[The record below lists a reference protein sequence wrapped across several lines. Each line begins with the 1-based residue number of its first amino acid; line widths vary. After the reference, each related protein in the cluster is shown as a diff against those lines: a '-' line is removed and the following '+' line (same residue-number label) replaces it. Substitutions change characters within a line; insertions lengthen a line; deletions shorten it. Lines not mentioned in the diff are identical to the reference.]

1 MQNTLNNSYLDIFL
15 QFLKFGALAWGGP
28 VAQIGMLKEQLVDN
42 EKIITPERFKR
53 VLAVYQVL
61 PGPEA
66 HELCVYFGVLKG
78 NRMGGLLAGL
88 GFMLPGFILMLI
100 FSWLY
105 VTYGNATIVLAAAYG
120 IQPAVV
126 ALIVRAIHRIGTH
139 VITERYH
146 WIILGFALLSTLM
159 NIHFFITL
167 TLSGILAIV
176 FSKWQRFGLWFIGI
190 VITALMIYI
199 SVVTFVK
206 PVQFTLP
213 VSDGASK
220 ANVTTTTTTTNTS
233 TLSYFTTGLK
243 SGLLTFGGAYTIL
256 PFLERDAVQQNQWLS
271 EDELVDG
278 IAIASM
284 LPAPL
289 VIIATFVGYVGNG
302 IIGALLMTLGVFLP
316 AFMFTLMGH
325 SWLERLTQQTALH
338 QFLDGVAVGVIG
350 LIVVTAFTL
359 GAHAMQSWIQIIIF
373 SIVLFVTYKS
383 KAAYTVPLLI
393 VATGIVGIILFNI
406 GIYM

>member
-1 MQNTLNNSYLDIFL
+1 MKNAINNSYLDIFL

-78 NRMGGLLAGL
+78 NRIGGLLAGL

-146 WIILGFALLSTLM
+146 WIILGVALLSTLM
-159 NIHFFITL
+159 NVHFSITL
-167 TLSGILAIV
+167 TISGILAIV
-176 FSKWQRFGLWFIGI
+176 FSKRQRFGLWFIGSTLI
-190 VITALMIYI
+190 ILTICI

-213 VSDGASK
+213 VNGNESK
-220 ANVTTTTTTTNTS
+220 TTS

-256 PFLERDAVQQNQWLS
+256 PFLEHDAVQKNQWLS

-302 IIGALLMTLGVFLP
+302 LIGALLMTLGVFLP

-373 SIVLFVTYKS
+373 GIALFITYKS
-383 KAAYTVPLLI
+383 KVAYTVPLLI
-393 VATGIVGIILFNI
+393 VGAGIIGIILFNI
-406 GIYM
+406 GIYA